1 MKLPWNNEKQK
12 KIEQLESKIQD
23 LEKEK
28 DKLEN
33 QYEAEKDRRSKLSR
47 DKQEAEEKLNRLQDK
62 LEGLKGEKVEESEED
77 RSEMESIGFEEAYGL
92 FKKLST
98 VKSEKEDLVT
108 VYCPGRFE
116 DFDRRKDLKNSVD
129 KDVFENLSGRK
140 SFIAFVD
147 RDLGSWIIET
157 RPFFSESMSISE
169 SFDCSEALEFI
180 EGRKYWVLVA
190 AGDTKIFR
198 ESEGVLEEIEHL
210 KSRVDRKHSK
220 GGFSQGRFERKR
232 DEQINQHISEVKEF
246 VEDLEDETFLLGDT
260 RFCEEIPGKR
270 LGGFDPNKGG
280 PEQFYGFRL
289 LNFS

>member
-1 MKLPWNNEKQK
+1 MKLPWNNEKQQR
-12 KIEQLESKIQD
+12 IEQLESKIEQ
-23 LEKEK
+23 LEEQRE
-28 DKLEN
+28 KLEN

-77 RSEMESIGFEEAYGL
+77 KTEMASTSFKEAYGL

-98 VKSEKEDLVT
+98 VESEEEDLVT

-116 DFDRRKDLKNSVD
+116 DFDRKKDLKNSVD
-129 KDVFENLSGRK
+129 KEVFEKLSGSK

-147 RDLGSWIIET
+147 RDLGTWVIET
-157 RPFFSESMSISE
+157 RPFFSESMSISD
-169 SFDCSEALEFI
+169 SFDCSKVLDFI
-180 EGRKYWVLVA
+180 QKEKYWALVA

-198 ESEGVLEEIEHL
+198 ESEGHLGEIEHL
-210 KSRVDRKHSK
+210 KSRVNRKHSK

-232 DEQINQHISEVKEF
+232 DEQIDQHLSEVKEF
-246 VEDLEDETFLLGDT
+246 VEDLDAEVFLLGDT
-260 RFCEEIPGKR
+260 RFCEEVPGKR
-270 LGGFDPNKGG
+270 LGGFDPNEGG
-280 PEQFYGFRL
+280 AEQFYGFRL